1 MNQFKRAKQTGHQTE
16 SITDLKTAGIA
27 PQKEETPITSLS
39 QPEKKAEAHSDK
51 TDAAPTPQ
59 VQAADSEH
67 TVILQKMDIPTTQE
81 PTTNTI
87 TPITRTEEDINP
99 SPDPKTE
106 PPIQPTIY
114 NEGSL
119 QHPKTTVTSQ
129 PTLQM
134 QTNIPVLQQ
143 KQAEPVA
150 SYIEPIE
157 QFIEPKT
164 VKSSKKSAPNM
175 FSQKTESKSIRKSLV
190 LKPSS
195 VKKAENYCAKNGGS
209 FNELIQILLDNFI
222 EQYDL

>member
-16 SITDLKTAGIA
+16 SITDLKTAGVA
-27 PQKEETPITSLS
+27 SKKEDTPITIQNN
-39 QPEKKAEAHSDK
+39 QPEEKNEPRSDK
-51 TDAAPTPQ
+51 TVANPVLQ
-59 VQAADSEH
+59 VQSSDTKQTAVLQKTNIPAIQEPATN
-67 TVILQKMDIPTTQE
+67 TVIPIATE
-81 PTTNTI
+81 NNINSNTA
-87 TPITRTEEDINP
+87 
-99 SPDPKTE
+99 PKTE
-106 PPIQPTIY
+106 PAMQPVIY

-119 QHPKTTVTSQ
+119 PQLQTMIISQ
-129 PTLQM
+129 PTLQAEN
-134 QTNIPVLQQ
+134 NIPVLQP
-143 KQAEPVA
+143 KPAESVA
-150 SYIEPIE
+150 SYIEPVE

-164 VKSSKKSAPNM
+164 AKSSKKSAPNM